1 MLSLM
6 MRNHLKVIDVSHSL
20 GLELLIQQ
28 RILLLKCVD
37 LSLSLSLGLLV
48 IGITSTKLSLRN

>member
-1 MLSLM
+1 
-6 MRNHLKVIDVSHSL
+6 
-20 GLELLIQQ
+20 LLIQQ

-48 IGITSTKLSLRN
+48 G